1 MPSFLS
7 SNNCT
12 FTPLLANAT
21 FTGKSEQVLNYTCAD
36 LVCETDQNSAIVIYA
51 SNDGTHWNSYQTFN
65 VVASTP
71 FTNIFL
77 LEYRY
82 LYATITNSTGV
93 NQTYLRFQLIFREHS
108 HFLQFSSSSTLTA
121 NQGTGNSLANGWP
134 VEITDGTNVLGTV
147 AHPVNTNVQNFPATQ
162 ACTQSGTWNVNN
174 VSGTVSLPTGCSTS
188 ALQSTGNGYLSTLAT
203 NVPAQGQATMTASLP
218 VAIASNQST
227 LNTSVQATGVY
238 SHALNQ
244 DVSGNLGVNVQN
256 FPATQACTQ
265 SGTWNVNNVSG
276 TISLPTGCSTSA
288 LQTTANSSLSSI
300 ATNTNSLNGLTNTS
314 NALDINLKTL
324 SLSSIPI
331 TNNSYT
337 YKHINSN
344 TSAIVKSGAGVLYS
358 VAINTKGAS
367 SNTITLY
374 DGLSSAGT
382 VIATID
388 TTANT
393 QSILYNVAYST
404 GLFFQTQTG
413 TAGDFT
419 IAYT

>member
-21 FTGKSEQVLNYTCAD
+21 FTGRSEQVLNYTCVD
-36 LVCETDQNSAIVIYA
+36 LVCETDQNSSIVIYA
-51 SNDGTHWNSYQTFN
+51 SNDSTNWNQYQTFN
-65 VVASTP
+65 VSGGTP

-82 LYATITNSTGV
+82 LYATVSNQTNT

-108 HFLQFSSSSTLTA
+108 HFLQFSSASTLTA
-121 NQGTGNSLANGWP
+121 NQGTANSLANGWP

-147 AHPVNTNVQNFPATQ
+147 AHPVNTN
-162 ACTQSGTWNVNN
+162 CTQSGTWNINN

-188 ALQSTGNGYLSTLAT
+188 ALQTSGNSSLSTIATNTTNLNNTITSTGSVVPSDSIQVAGSDGTDLRTLSTD
-203 NVPAQGQATMTASLP
+203 
-218 VAIASNQST
+218 
-227 LNTSVQATGVY
+227 NTGK
-238 SHALNQ
+238 L
-244 DVSGNLGVNVQN
+244 
-256 FPATQACTQ
+256 
-265 SGTWNVNNVSG
+265 NVNNISG

-288 LQTTANSSLSSI
+288 LQTTANSSLASI
-300 ATNTNSLNGLTNTS
+300 TTNTNSLNGLTNTS
-314 NALDINLKTL
+314 NALDVNLKSL
-324 SLSSIPI
+324 SLSTIPVK
-331 TNNSYT
+331 TNSYT
-337 YKHINSN
+337 YTHINSN
-344 TSAIVKSGAGVLYS
+344 TSATVKSGAGVLYS

-374 DGLSSAGT
+374 DGTSSAGT

-388 TTANT
+388 TTANV
-393 QSILYNVAYST
+393 QSILYNVAFTT
-404 GLFFQTQTG
+404 GLYYVVQTG
-413 TAGDFT
+413 TAGDLT